1 MEKILKILNAR
12 FCKLTKNS
20 AIEKRTH
27 RYSQKSLRRGNKAE
41 GDKYQRLFVKKSLQ
55 YLPHHLL
62 LAVSHRIRLRWAEKI
77 LDKFARK
84 YIIKPKSIRQF
95 KESEIKEYQKLTKG
109 TQFWHGTGRWQHGE
123 HGITD
128 VLKSFCDAAGLKPAR
143 DVYAV
148 FGGSK
153 QRVVYSVSLCRSRMI
168 ARSYADMHRLGW
180 KEENRYGDALTWV
193 SYYYGMFY
201 ARLFITS
208 GFKMMRRWKAW
219 RALSRD
225 NNGDNTWG
233 KKVNIQ
239 ARNVWDVFCLGSDIS
254 GNYPILIGVKNIYSQ
269 IKLDKP
275 MCQYEVRA
283 SKLINIANISHVEV
297 PYDKQDEVRKLL
309 RKHDVKLPVTSI
321 ELGEY
326 VSSKERFIDLI
337 SAL

>member
-1 MEKILKILNAR
+1 M
-12 FCKLTKNS
+12 
-20 AIEKRTH
+20 
-27 RYSQKSLRRGNKAE
+27 
-41 GDKYQRLFVKKSLQ
+41 
-55 YLPHHLL
+55 
-62 LAVSHRIRLRWAEKI
+62 RWAEKI

-95 KESEIKEYQKLTKG
+95 KESEIKEYRKITKN
-109 TQFWHGTGRWQHGE
+109 TRLWHGTGRWQHGE

-128 VLKSFCDAAGLKPAR
+128 VMKSFCDAAGLKPAR

-148 FGGSK
+148 FGGSN

-180 KEENRYGDALTWV
+180 KEENRYGDALMWV

-219 RALSRD
+219 RALSHD
-225 NNGDNTWG
+225 SNGDNTWG
-233 KKVNIQ
+233 KKVNNQ

-254 GNYPILIGVKNIYSQ
+254 GNYPILIGVKNIDSQ

-275 MCQYEVRA
+275 MSQYEVRA
-283 SKLINIANISHVEV
+283 NKLINIANISHVEV
-297 PYDKQDEVRKLL
+297 LYDKQDEVRKLL
-309 RKHDVKLPVTSI
+309 HKHDVKLPVTSI

>member
-1 MEKILKILNAR
+1 MEKILKILNTR
-12 FCKLTKNS
+12 FCKLAKNS
-20 AIEKRTH
+20 ATEKRTH
-27 RYSQKSLRRGNKAE
+27 RYSRNSLRRGDKAE

-62 LAVSHRIRLRWAEKI
+62 LAVSHRMRLRWAEKI

-148 FGGSK
+148 FGGSN

-180 KEENRYGDALTWV
+180 KEENRYGDALMWV

-201 ARLFITS
+201 ARLFITR
-208 GFKMMRRWKAW
+208 GFKMMCRWKAW
-219 RALSRD
+219 RALSHD

-233 KKVNIQ
+233 KKVNSQ
-239 ARNVWDVFCLGSDIS
+239 ARNVWDVF
-254 GNYPILIGVKNIYSQ
+254 
-269 IKLDKP
+269 
-275 MCQYEVRA
+275 
-283 SKLINIANISHVEV
+283 
-297 PYDKQDEVRKLL
+297 LL
-309 RKHDVKLPVTSI
+309 R
-321 ELGEY
+321 
-326 VSSKERFIDLI
+326 
-337 SAL
+337 